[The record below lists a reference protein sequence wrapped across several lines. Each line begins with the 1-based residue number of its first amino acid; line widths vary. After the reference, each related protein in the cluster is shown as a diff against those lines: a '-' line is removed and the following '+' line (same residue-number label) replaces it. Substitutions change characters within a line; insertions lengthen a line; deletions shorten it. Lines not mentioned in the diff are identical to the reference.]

1 WRSDGANQQM
11 GSCCAATVSRRPRG
25 VLDCRRDRSQGH
37 PGADRTH
44 RHLDSRRMAGT
55 VGDRVGRAVRG
66 SHPQRIRLRGRRGD
80 HAWRDTRRA
89 AADRSDL
96 SSDLIGRG
104 MSQYLKDKV
113 IIVTGAASG
122 FGKLISEE
130 CAAGG
135 AKGVGVD
142 VSVEGLNEV
151 FGGIQA
157 AGFEGTAHVADVTD
171 MAQVQAASQH
181 AVDTYGRIDVIV
193 NNAGVMPLAFFADH
207 ERAWEKWHKAI
218 DINIKGVVNGVSAVY
233 DTMIKQ
239 GRGQVVNISS
249 IYGNAGTE
257 GSGVYSATKAA
268 VDVLS
273 DSLRVEAQGR
283 IKVTTVKPTGV
294 LGTNL

>member
-1 WRSDGANQQM
+1 
-11 GSCCAATVSRRPRG
+11 
-25 VLDCRRDRSQGH
+25 
-37 PGADRTH
+37 
-44 RHLDSRRMAGT
+44 
-55 VGDRVGRAVRG
+55 
-66 SHPQRIRLRGRRGD
+66 
-80 HAWRDTRRA
+80 
-89 AADRSDL
+89 
-96 SSDLIGRG
+96 

-122 FGKLISEE
+122 FGKLISEK

-135 AKGVGVD
+135 AKVVGVD
-142 VSVEGLNEV
+142 VSVDALEEV
-151 FGGIQA
+151 FEGIRA
-157 AGFEGTAHVADVTD
+157 AGHEGTTHIADVTD

-181 AVDTYGRIDVIV
+181 AVDAYGRIDVIV

-218 DINIKGVVNGVSAVY
+218 DINIKGVVNGISGVY

-273 DSLRVEAQGR
+273 DSLRVEAQGK

-294 LGTNL
+294 LGTNLAGGVVNEAAIIGIVGQKGAQFLENAGNLQTGALRPEQMDVDSVEYWLITPDDLANAVVHVIDQPWGINISDVTVRASGENYVC

>member
-1 WRSDGANQQM
+1 
-11 GSCCAATVSRRPRG
+11 
-25 VLDCRRDRSQGH
+25 
-37 PGADRTH
+37 
-44 RHLDSRRMAGT
+44 
-55 VGDRVGRAVRG
+55 
-66 SHPQRIRLRGRRGD
+66 
-80 HAWRDTRRA
+80 
-89 AADRSDL
+89 
-96 SSDLIGRG
+96 

-122 FGKLISEE
+122 FGKLISEK
-130 CAAGG
+130 CAAGA
-135 AKGVGVD
+135 AKVVGVD
-142 VSVEGLNEV
+142 VNVEGLNEV
-151 FGGIQA
+151 FEGIRA
-157 AGFEGTAHVADVTD
+157 AGFEGAGHVADVTD
-171 MAQVQAASQH
+171 MAQVQAAGQY

-218 DINIKGVVNGVSAVY
+218 DINIKGVLNGISAVY

-268 VDVLS
+268 VDVIS
-273 DSLRVEAQGR
+273 DSLRVETQGK

-294 LGTNL
+294 LGTNLASGVVNEAAVIGITGQKGAQFFENAGNLLNGTLRPEQMDVDSVEYWLITPDDLAAAVVHVIDQPWGINISDVTVRATGENYIC

>member
-1 WRSDGANQQM
+1 
-11 GSCCAATVSRRPRG
+11 
-25 VLDCRRDRSQGH
+25 
-37 PGADRTH
+37 
-44 RHLDSRRMAGT
+44 
-55 VGDRVGRAVRG
+55 
-66 SHPQRIRLRGRRGD
+66 
-80 HAWRDTRRA
+80 
-89 AADRSDL
+89 
-96 SSDLIGRG
+96 
-104 MSQYLKDKV
+104 MSKYLTKDKV

-122 FGKLISEE
+122 FGKLISEK

-135 AKGVGVD
+135 AKVVGVD
-142 VSVEGLNEV
+142 VSVDALNEV
-151 FGGIQA
+151 FEGIRA
-157 AGFEGTAHVADVTD
+157 AGYEGTTHVADVTD
-171 MAQVQAASQH
+171 MAQVQAAGQH

-218 DINIKGVVNGVSAVY
+218 DINIKGVVNGISAVY

-294 LGTNL
+294 LGTNLAGGVVNEAAVIGIVGQKGAQFLENAGNLQTGALRPEQMDVDSVEYWLITPDDLANAVVHVIDQPWGINISDVTVRASGENYVC

>member
-1 WRSDGANQQM
+1 
-11 GSCCAATVSRRPRG
+11 
-25 VLDCRRDRSQGH
+25 
-37 PGADRTH
+37 
-44 RHLDSRRMAGT
+44 
-55 VGDRVGRAVRG
+55 
-66 SHPQRIRLRGRRGD
+66 
-80 HAWRDTRRA
+80 
-89 AADRSDL
+89 
-96 SSDLIGRG
+96 
-104 MSQYLKDKV
+104 MSKYLKDKV
-113 IIVTGAASG
+113 MIVTGAASG
-122 FGKLISEE
+122 FGKLISEK

-135 AKGVGVD
+135 AKVVGVD

-151 FGGIQA
+151 FEGIRA

-171 MAQVQAASQH
+171 MAQVQAAGQH

-218 DINIKGVVNGVSAVY
+218 DINIKGVVNGISAVY
-233 DTMIKQ
+233 DMMIQQ

-273 DSLRVEAQGR
+273 DSLRVEAQGK
-283 IKVTTVKPTGV
+283 IKVTNVKPTGV
-294 LGTNL
+294 LGTNLAGGVVNEAAVIGIVGQKGAQFLENAANLQTGALRPEQTDVDSMQYWLITPDDLANAVVHVIDQPWGINISDVTVRASGENYVC

>member
-1 WRSDGANQQM
+1 
-11 GSCCAATVSRRPRG
+11 
-25 VLDCRRDRSQGH
+25 
-37 PGADRTH
+37 
-44 RHLDSRRMAGT
+44 
-55 VGDRVGRAVRG
+55 
-66 SHPQRIRLRGRRGD
+66 
-80 HAWRDTRRA
+80 
-89 AADRSDL
+89 
-96 SSDLIGRG
+96 

-122 FGKLISEE
+122 FGKLISEK

-135 AKGVGVD
+135 AKVVGVD
-142 VSVEGLNEV
+142 VSVDALNEV
-151 FGGIQA
+151 FEGIRA

-171 MAQVQAASQH
+171 MAQIQAAGQH

-207 ERAWEKWHKAI
+207 ERAWQKWHKAI
-218 DINIKGVVNGVSAVY
+218 DINIKGVVNGISAVY

-294 LGTNL
+294 LGTNLAGGVVNEAAVIGIVGQKGAQFLENAGNLQTGALRPEQMDVDSVEYWLITPDDLANAVVHVIDQPWGINISDVTVRASGENYVC

>member
-1 WRSDGANQQM
+1 
-11 GSCCAATVSRRPRG
+11 
-25 VLDCRRDRSQGH
+25 
-37 PGADRTH
+37 
-44 RHLDSRRMAGT
+44 
-55 VGDRVGRAVRG
+55 
-66 SHPQRIRLRGRRGD
+66 
-80 HAWRDTRRA
+80 
-89 AADRSDL
+89 
-96 SSDLIGRG
+96 

-122 FGKLISEE
+122 FGKLISEK

-135 AKGVGVD
+135 AKVVGVD

-151 FGGIQA
+151 FEGIRA

-171 MAQVQAASQH
+171 MAQVQAAGQH

-193 NNAGVMPLAFFADH
+193 NNAGIMPLAFFADH

-218 DINIKGVVNGVSAVY
+218 DINIKGVVNGISAVY

-268 VDVLS
+268 VDVIS
-273 DSLRVEAQGR
+273 DSLRVETQGR

-294 LGTNL
+294 LGTNLAGGVVNEAAVIGLVGQKGAEFLENAGNLQTGALRPEQTDVDSVEYWLITPDDLANAVVHVIDQPWGINISDVTVRASGENYVC

>member
-1 WRSDGANQQM
+1 MAE
-11 GSCCAATVSRRPRG
+11 
-25 VLDCRRDRSQGH
+25 
-37 PGADRTH
+37 
-44 RHLDSRRMAGT
+44 HLKY
-55 VGDRVGRAVRG
+55 V
-66 SHPQRIRLRGRRGD
+66 
-80 HAWRDTRRA
+80 
-89 AADRSDL
+89 
-96 SSDLIGRG
+96 
-104 MSQYLKDKV
+104 KDKV

-122 FGKLISEE
+122 FGKLISEK

-135 AKGVGVD
+135 AKVVGVD

-151 FGGIQA
+151 FEGIRA

-171 MAQVQAASQH
+171 MAQVQAAGQH

-207 ERAWEKWHKAI
+207 ELAWEKWHKAI
-218 DINIKGVVNGVSAVY
+218 DINIKGVVNGISAVY

-239 GRGQVVNISS
+239 GRGQVINISS

-268 VDVLS
+268 VDVIS
-273 DSLRVEAQGR
+273 DSLRVETQGR

-294 LGTNL
+294 LGTNLAGGVVNEAAVIGLVGQKGAQFLENAGNLQTGALRPEQTDVDSVEYWLITPDDLANAVVHVIDQPWGINISDVTIRASGENYVY

>member
-1 WRSDGANQQM
+1 
-11 GSCCAATVSRRPRG
+11 
-25 VLDCRRDRSQGH
+25 
-37 PGADRTH
+37 
-44 RHLDSRRMAGT
+44 MAE
-55 VGDRVGRAVRG
+55 
-66 SHPQRIRLRGRRGD
+66 
-80 HAWRDTRRA
+80 
-89 AADRSDL
+89 
-96 SSDLIGRG
+96 
-104 MSQYLKDKV
+104 YLKYVKEKV

-122 FGKLISEE
+122 FGKLISEK

-135 AKGVGVD
+135 AKVVGVD

-151 FGGIQA
+151 FEGIRA

-171 MAQVQAASQH
+171 MAQVQAAGQR

-218 DINIKGVVNGVSAVY
+218 DINIKGVVNGISAVY

-239 GRGQVVNISS
+239 GRGQVINISS

-268 VDVLS
+268 VDVIS
-273 DSLRVEAQGR
+273 DSLRVETQGR

-294 LGTNL
+294 LGTNLAGGVVNEAAVIGLVGQKGAQFLENAGNLQTGALRPEQTDVDSVEYWLITPDDLANAVVHVIDQPWGINISDVTIRASGENYVY